1 MTHLLRTWAA
11 DSINFMADSR
21 INWKLVAYAVGGC
34 WLIFAVLYLLGLA
47 LRVPFLALIASP
59 FPIVAKAIFGGLVY
73 GYVGSTRK
81 HDLEAV
87 FVYWT
92 LLGLVL
98 SWLLHKSKRK
108 PTFII
113 GMIAVVHIVLSVLTF
128 FPMVLLGGR

>member
-1 MTHLLRTWAA
+1 M
-11 DSINFMADSR
+11 
-21 INWKLVAYAVGGC
+21 
-34 WLIFAVLYLLGLA
+34 IFAVLYLLGLA

-98 SWLLHKSKRK
+98 AWLLHKSRRK

>member
-1 MTHLLRTWAA
+1 LLVDICPAVSPEFSA
-11 DSINFMADSR
+11 SI
-21 INWKLVAYAVGGC
+21 K
-34 WLIFAVLYLLGLA
+34 
-47 LRVPFLALIASP
+47 VPGFLATP
-59 FPIVAKAIFGGLVY
+59 FPIVVKAIFGGLVY

-87 FVYWT
+87 FVYST

-113 GMIAVVHIVLSVLTF
+113 GLIAVLHIVLSVLTF

>member
-1 MTHLLRTWAA
+1 MR
-11 DSINFMADSR
+11 DSK
-21 INWKLVAYAVGGC
+21 INWKLIAYAVGGC
-34 WLIFAVLYLLGLA
+34 WLMFAVLYPLGLA
-47 LRVPFLALIASP
+47 LRLKFLVFLATP

-73 GYVGSTRK
+73 GYAGSTRK
-81 HDLEAV
+81 HDLAAV

-113 GMIAVVHIVLSVLTF
+113 GLISVIHIVLSLLTF